1 MNRHTSQHRLLIVG
15 DSEVDDST
23 FKALLAAEVDIT
35 SVSSMEEALMQLA
48 KEPYDAVVSRTPVFQ
63 NLDRLA
69 ISGQALDVLNT
80 IGEGVCLIDAEG
92 HVTWENTKMEDFDAS
107 IRDDIF
113 KRSCDA
119 YQYFAKQISA
129 GSQTDKLRPRKHSII
144 TEDSNRYFEMLST
157 PMFGDRRQLNRVAT
171 VVFEATEGRKL
182 QQRINAIDR
191 AGRELVRFDAES
203 LVGKNVEQ
211 RISLIQDKV
220 VKYARNLLHFDHF
233 VVRLI
238 NARTNQLE
246 VLFGIGLPPEA
257 EELEIFA
264 NGLKNGI
271 TGYVVSTGR
280 SYICNDPESD
290 QRYLP
295 GLPDVKSTLTVPL
308 RIYDK
313 IIGALNVESGVEKAF
328 GEEDRQVAEIFS
340 RYIAIA
346 MNILDLMVTERFES
360 VGQTTD
366 HFSHEVSEPLSNIVT
381 AATTLMEDY
390 IGHDDMRHRLQEI
403 VDNVT
408 NIRIC
413 IKDARAGGQKGIL
426 HSRDQ
431 EKTPGD
437 PLLSGKQVL
446 VVDDEPFI
454 RQTISDVVHKYQ
466 MLADMAKDG
475 REAISLISQKKY
487 DLVISDI
494 KLPYASGYDVFAAA
508 REKDSDLPVI
518 LMTGFGYDPNHS
530 IIRANREGLS
540 AVLYKPFKIDQ
551 LLDEIRQAVNS

>member
-1 MNRHTSQHRLLIVG
+1 MVREGGQDDLSAQTLFSSDV
-15 DSEVDDST
+15 EVT
-23 FKALLAAEVDIT
+23 C
-35 SVSSMEEALMQLA
+35 VSSIENALKRLA
-48 KEPYDAVVSRTPVFQ
+48 NEPYDAVYTQAPVFQ
-63 NLDRLA
+63 SLDRLTL
-69 ISGQALDVLNT
+69 SGRAVDVLNT
-80 IGEGVCLIDAEG
+80 IGEGVCLIDVDGQA
-92 HVTWENTKMEDFDAS
+92 VWENTKMGDFDSS
-107 IRDDIF
+107 IRAEIH
-113 KRSCDA
+113 KRSCEA
-119 YQYFAKQISA
+119 YQSFAKQISA
-129 GSQTDKLRPRKHSII
+129 GSPATKLRPRKHSL
-144 TEDSNRYFEMLST
+144 TTADSNRYFEMLTT
-157 PMFGDRRQLNRVAT
+157 PMLDDRHELNQVAT

-203 LVGKNVEQ
+203 LVGRNVEQ
-211 RISLIQDKV
+211 RIRLIQDKV
-220 VKYARNLLHFDHF
+220 VKYAKDLLHFDHF
-233 VVRLI
+233 VVRLL
-238 NARTNQLE
+238 NAKTNQLE
-246 VLFGIGLPPEA
+246 VLFGVGLPPEA

-264 NGLKNGI
+264 NGLDNGI

-280 SYICNDPESD
+280 SYICNDPDSD
-290 QRYLP
+290 PRYLP

-308 RIYDK
+308 RIYDN
-313 IIGALNVESGVEKAF
+313 IIGALNVESATEKAF
-328 GEEDRQVAEIFS
+328 AEEDRQVAEIFS

-346 MNILDLMVTERFES
+346 LNILDLMVTERFES

-366 HFSHEVSEPLSNIVT
+366 HFSHEVAEPLSNIVT

-403 VDNVT
+403 VDSVT
-408 NIRIC
+408 HIRTC
-413 IKDARAGGQKGIL
+413 IKDAQAGGQKGIL
-426 HSRDQ
+426 PSRVQ

-437 PLLSGKQVL
+437 PLLSGKLVL

-454 RQTISDVVHKYQ
+454 RQTISDVVQKHQ

-475 REAISLISQKKY
+475 REAISLISQKNY

-508 REKDSDLPVI
+508 REKDNALPVI

-540 AVLYKPFKIDQ
+540 SVLYKPFKIDQ
-551 LLDEIRQAVNS
+551 LLVDIRQAISL